1 MITRRE
7 DLPAIRE
14 RFCDKK
20 IVFCSGSFD
29 LPHAGHILFFE
40 DCKKLGDILVIGV
53 GNDAILRN
61 NKGSERPILNQHIR
75 LKTIDSLK
83 PVDFCLLDDISERS
97 HPLAFVDLVLR
108 ELKPNIYAIN
118 EDAFDI
124 SFRKEAAKQHGVDMV
139 ILKRWAPKEF
149 EEISTTKIINKIK
162 KLI

>member
-1 MITRRE
+1 MIIRRG
-7 DLPAIRE
+7 DLPEIRE
-14 RFCDKK
+14 KFRDKK

-53 GNDAILRN
+53 GNDAIVRK
-61 NKGSERPILNQHIR
+61 NKGSGRPILNQYTR
-75 LKTIDSLK
+75 LKTIVSLK
-83 PVDFCLLDDISERS
+83 PVDFCLLDEISEEG

-108 ELKPNIYAIN
+108 ELKPDIYVIN
-118 EDAFDI
+118 DDAFDI
-124 SFRKEAAKQHGVDMV
+124 PFRREAVKKHGVELV
-139 ILKRWAPKEF
+139 TLKRWAPKEF